1 MKICTIT
8 CHDVYNVGASLQAY
22 ALQTYLKSLGHDVKI
37 IDYKPDY
44 LSKHFR
50 LDIIGNPKY
59 DKPFVREA
67 YLLAKLPGRLRIL
80 PRKRAFDGFTSKHL
94 ELTRRYA
101 SNEELKANPPEADVF
116 LAGSDQIWNPL
127 FPNGK
132 DPAFYLDFVQQG
144 IRASYAASFAVDEF
158 PQELRDVTAKYLAKI
173 DYIAV
178 REKSG
183 LAVLDSMG
191 IHNAETV
198 LDPVFLLDSAHWRSI
213 AKSPAHIDKPYLLIY
228 DFDNSY
234 AVKAIAEKVASEHGL
249 KIYSVFDLPYAERCF
264 ILCGPEEFLGLIQ
277 GASYVLSNSF
287 HATAFSVIFEKEFA
301 VVERTEKINTRM
313 RDFTA
318 MLRLSDHMIN
328 TEKDIPYNADW
339 NEVERLLSDEIM
351 HSKAYIDKVL
361 NGGGR

>member
-1 MKICTIT
+1 MAENYEKGQVMKICTIT

-101 SNEELKANPPEADVF
+101 SNEELKANPPEADAF

-178 REKSG
+178 RECSWSVKKQGENFGSG
-183 LAVLDSMG
+183 Y
-191 IHNAETV
+191 
-198 LDPVFLLDSAHWRSI
+198 R
-213 AKSPAHIDKPYLLIY
+213 
-228 DFDNSY
+228 
-234 AVKAIAEKVASEHGL
+234 
-249 KIYSVFDLPYAERCF
+249 
-264 ILCGPEEFLGLIQ
+264 
-277 GASYVLSNSF
+277 
-287 HATAFSVIFEKEFA
+287 
-301 VVERTEKINTRM
+301 
-313 RDFTA
+313 
-318 MLRLSDHMIN
+318 
-328 TEKDIPYNADW
+328 
-339 NEVERLLSDEIM
+339 
-351 HSKAYIDKVL
+351 
-361 NGGGR
+361 